1 MKVAIVPD
9 YFLPHVGGMQFW
21 SFYIAKYLGLKRHE
35 VTIYT
40 YKILGRP
47 SFECYKNFKVVRVGL
62 IPVVKQYSYVSLFLS
77 LGMGLP
83 RELLRSNFD
92 VYLMTYSPLVLNSFL
107 KKRNIF
113 GVWHGYYGLSYSL
126 FSKGYIKGIIRSFI
140 ESLALR
146 SNVLGFFTVSNF
158 LKNVLASICERV
170 NDRIIGK
177 IFVTYGGVEVETID
191 SIRNCEKK
199 PQIVFIGRF
208 TSLKNPFHVIYSFAK
223 ATPFIEKNIKLIMIG
238 KGPLL
243 SRSRELAVKLGIDR
257 RIHFLDYLSYHMVE
271 KFRVLKESMFL
282 VFPSVY
288 EAFPLTTL
296 EALACHTPFVGYDI
310 PALKEQVFLTKGGV
324 LAKRNSV
331 EDLADKIVL
340 LCEDKN
346 LRRRLALNGRAKVEE
361 MFTWEKVVERIE
373 RILYQ
378 YVYS

>member
-1 MKVAIVPD
+1 MRIAIVPD
-9 YFLPHVGGMQFW
+9 YFLPHIGGIQFW
-21 SFYIAKYLGLKRHE
+21 SFYVARYLGIRGHD

-40 YKILGRP
+40 YKIPKRP
-47 SFECYKNFKVVRVGL
+47 LIERYRYFKVVRVGL
-62 IPVVKQYSYVSLFLS
+62 MPVVRQYSYVSLLFS
-77 LGMGLP
+77 LGTGLP
-83 RELLRSNFD
+83 GELLRSKFD

-107 KKRNIF
+107 KKRNVF
-113 GVWHGYYGLSYSL
+113 GVWHGYYGLRYSL
-126 FSKGYIKGIIRSFI
+126 ISKGHIKGIIRSFI

-158 LKNVLASICERV
+158 LKYILANVCKEVNSSIV
-170 NDRIIGK
+170 SK
-177 IFVTYGGVEVETID
+177 IFVTYGGVELKSID
-191 SIRNCEKK
+191 SVNVHSKR
-199 PQIVFIGRF
+199 PWIVYLGRF
-208 TSLKNPFHVIYSFAK
+208 VYQKNPFHVLYSFAK
-223 ATPFIEKNIKLIMIG
+223 VLPEIDKDVELFLIG
-238 KGPLL
+238 NGPLL
-243 SRSRELAVKLGIDR
+243 GKSKILAIKLGIQKR
-257 RIHFLDYLSYHMVE
+257 VHFLGRLPNIE
-271 KFRVLKESMFL
+271 KIRFLKKSMFL
-282 VFPSVY
+282 LYPSVY